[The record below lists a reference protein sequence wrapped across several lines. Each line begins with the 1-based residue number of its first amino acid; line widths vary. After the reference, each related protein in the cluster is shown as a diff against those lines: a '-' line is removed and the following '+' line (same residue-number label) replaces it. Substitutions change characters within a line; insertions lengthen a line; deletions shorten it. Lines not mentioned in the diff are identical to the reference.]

1 MLRIDLNL
9 LWTIINVLIIF
20 GIVKKF
26 LLKPVNKILA
36 ARQEEIDKQY
46 AEAKA
51 AEENDRQLEEQKK
64 AAMNS
69 IEEQRYEMLKE
80 ARGKAEE
87 EYQRRVAEAKTE
99 ADKIVADA
107 KILAE
112 REQERHMEQ
121 AQNQIADL
129 VVAAAAKLVASKAGV
144 EEDKSLY
151 NQFLAKTGGLER

>member
-51 AEENDRQLEEQKK
+51 AEENARQLEEQKK
-64 AAMNS
+64 TAMNS

-144 EEDKSLY
+144 EEDKALY

>member
-9 LWTIINVLIIF
+9 LWTVINVLIIF

-46 AEAKA
+46 ADAKA
-51 AEENDRQLEEQKK
+51 AEENARQLEEQTK
-64 AAMNS
+64 AAMNG
-69 IEEQRYEMLKE
+69 IEEQKNETLKE

-87 EYQRRVAEAKTE
+87 EYQRRVAEAKAE
-99 ADKIVADA
+99 ADKILADA
-107 KILAE
+107 RILAD
-112 REQERHMEQ
+112 REQEKRMEQ

-129 VVAAAAKLVASKAGV
+129 VVAAAAKLVASKAGE
-144 EEDKSLY
+144 EEDKALY
-151 NQFLAKTGGLER
+151 DQFLAKTGGLER

>member
-9 LWTIINVLIIF
+9 LWTIINVLIIL

-51 AEENDRQLEEQKK
+51 AEENARQLEEQKK

-144 EEDKSLY
+144 EEDKALY

>member
-9 LWTIINVLIIF
+9 LWTVINVLIIF

-46 AEAKA
+46 ADAKA
-51 AEENDRQLEEQKK
+51 AEENVRQLEEQTK

-69 IEEQRYEMLKE
+69 IEEQKNETLKD

-87 EYQRRVAEAKTE
+87 EYQRRVAEAKAE
-99 ADKIVADA
+99 ADKILSDA
-107 KILAE
+107 RILAD
-112 REQERHMEQ
+112 REQEKRMEQ

-129 VVAAAAKLVASKAGV
+129 VVAAAAKLVASKAGE
-144 EEDKSLY
+144 EEDKALY
-151 NQFLAKTGGLER
+151 DQFLAKTGGLER

>member
-51 AEENDRQLEEQKK
+51 AEENARQLEEQKK

-144 EEDKSLY
+144 EEDKALY

>member
-9 LWTIINVLIIF
+9 LWTVINVLIIF

-46 AEAKA
+46 AVAKA
-51 AEENDRQLEEQKK
+51 AEENARQLEEQTK
-64 AAMNS
+64 AAMNG
-69 IEEQRYEMLKE
+69 IEEQKNETLKE

-87 EYQRRVAEAKTE
+87 EYQRRVAEAKAE
-99 ADKIVADA
+99 ADKILADA
-107 KILAE
+107 RILAD
-112 REQERHMEQ
+112 REQEKRMEQ

-129 VVAAAAKLVASKAGV
+129 VVAAAAKLVASKAGE
-144 EEDKSLY
+144 EEDKALY
-151 NQFLAKTGGLER
+151 DQFLAKTGGLER

>member
-1 MLRIDLNL
+1 
-9 LWTIINVLIIF
+9 
-20 GIVKKF
+20 
-26 LLKPVNKILA
+26 
-36 ARQEEIDKQY
+36 
-46 AEAKA
+46 
-51 AEENDRQLEEQKK
+51 
-64 AAMNS
+64 
-69 IEEQRYEMLKE
+69 MLKE

-107 KILAE
+107 KLLAE

-144 EEDKSLY
+144 EEDKALY

>member
-9 LWTIINVLIIF
+9 LWTVINVLIIF

-46 AEAKA
+46 ADAKA
-51 AEENDRQLEEQKK
+51 AEENARQLEEQTK
-64 AAMNS
+64 AAMNG
-69 IEEQRYEMLKE
+69 IEEQKNETLKE

-87 EYQRRVAEAKTE
+87 EYQRRVAEAKAE
-99 ADKIVADA
+99 ADKILSDA
-107 KILAE
+107 RILAD
-112 REQERHMEQ
+112 REQEKRMEQ

-129 VVAAAAKLVASKAGV
+129 VVAAAAKLVASKAGE
-144 EEDKSLY
+144 EEDKALY
-151 NQFLAKTGGLER
+151 DQFLAKTGGLER